1 METISIRIGKMKE
14 IDEFTE
20 LLKENRSETIRE
32 LLEEGKKMKAL
43 ELYKRKKISM
53 GLAAKLAGLTLSE
66 FIDLMKEFNVTLN
79 ITLDE
84 VKESIETAKKLL

>member
-43 ELYKRKKISM
+43 ELYKQKKISM

-66 FIDLMKEFNVTLN
+66 FIGLMKEFNVTLN

-84 VKESIETAKKLL
+84 VKESIESAKKLL

>member
-43 ELYKRKKISM
+43 ELYKRKKISV

-79 ITLDE
+79 ITFDE
-84 VKESIETAKKLL
+84 VKESIEAAKKLL